1 MNAYMLIAISFALVL
16 AGFLVPFLIVLQI
29 LEAGFVLSFSAHFL
43 SLGGLLLALYSAF
56 HYTSSRKRNNSDRLR

>member
-1 MNAYMLIAISFALVL
+1 MNSWLLIAVSFVFVL
-16 AGFLVPFLIVLQI
+16 AGFLVPFLIVLEI

-56 HYTSSRKRNNSDRLR
+56 HYTSSRRRNDSDRLR